1 MAVMMTM
8 LVMTLMLLRTVN
20 MLKMSTC
27 CTNIV
32 INVEDPESDIH
43 LKQGARL
50 GFYTQTGFYGARPQY
65 K

>member
-1 MAVMMTM
+1 MSVITF
-8 LVMTLMLLRTVN
+8 LMTLMMFRPVT
-20 MLKMSTC
+20 MLKMSSC

-43 LKQGARL
+43 LMQGARL

>member
-1 MAVMMTM
+1 MMMMM
-8 LVMTLMLLRTVN
+8 LRPVT
-20 MLKMSTC
+20 MLKMSSC

-43 LKQGARL
+43 LMQGARL